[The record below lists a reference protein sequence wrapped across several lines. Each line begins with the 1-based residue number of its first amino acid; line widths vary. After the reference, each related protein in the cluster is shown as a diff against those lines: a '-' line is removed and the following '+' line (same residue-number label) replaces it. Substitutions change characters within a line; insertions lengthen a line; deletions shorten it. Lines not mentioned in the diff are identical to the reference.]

1 MQEATE
7 LAYFGATVL
16 HPQSMLPAQTV
27 NLPVRVK
34 NSYNPE
40 SEGTLITQER
50 DMSNACLTSIVCKSN
65 ITMLDIQ
72 STRMLGQYGFL
83 AKDFQIFDD
92 NRISVDVVATSE
104 VSISLTLDPAKI
116 FSRDLMQQELEELV
130 DSFGSIAD
138 VHVKTGMSI
147 ISLIGHV
154 ERSSQILEK
163 VFKVFK
169 ANDVNVQ
176 MISQVCQYSPL

>member
-1 MQEATE
+1 
-7 LAYFGATVL
+7 
-16 HPQSMLPAQTV
+16 
-27 NLPVRVK
+27 
-34 NSYNPE
+34 
-40 SEGTLITQER
+40 
-50 DMSNACLTSIVCKSN
+50 
-65 ITMLDIQ
+65 
-72 STRMLGQYGFL
+72 MLGQYGFL
-83 AKDFQIFDD
+83 AKVFQIFDD

-130 DSFGSIAD
+130 DSFGSIAV
-138 VHVKTGMSI
+138 VHVKSVMSI